1 MLEAQA
7 DLTGRVIGRY
17 VLYSEIAAGGMATVH
32 LGRLRGVGGF
42 SRTVAIKRLHP
53 QFAKDP
59 EFVAMFLDEARLAG
73 RIRHPNVASVLDVVA
88 LEGEL
93 FLVMEFVLGESLSRL
108 LRNAATVE
116 EAVPISVA
124 VAVVGGTLRG
134 LHAAHE
140 ATSESGE
147 ALNLVHRDVSP
158 HNIQVGV
165 DGVPRVVDF
174 GVAKAANRAQTTRE
188 GQLKGKLSYMSP
200 EQVHRDRIDRRTDI
214 YAAAVV
220 LWETL
225 VGHRLFGGD
234 DTVAILNDIICGAA
248 VPPSRHRPEVPHA
261 LDEVVMRG
269 LSLRPDA
276 RFSTA
281 KEMAEALEDAFAPAS
296 AARVGDWVEATAEDA
311 VDRRARSLAEVESA
325 GAQQVVVRRGDP
337 GHDGPERDEQTLALT
352 DPEDSS
358 SPSGTHAQNDAT
370 VVDGSIRQ
378 APSIPSIT
386 STTGSLVRHVHSRQ
400 RNIRLAVGLG
410 IALAGVAAG
419 LLLGRGESRPTQ
431 SRAGGGAVRRSL
443 AMPAQPGSASQP
455 GAQADPAV
463 ADSAAAAEGIVTPD
477 ALPLESSA
485 AAGGVPKPVSARRL
499 RRSRNA
505 PKRGKGTS
513 RLRSRAPE
521 PEQPEEPPASVD
533 FDDLTRK

>member
-1 MLEAQA
+1 MLEAEA
-7 DLTGRVIGRY
+7 ELAGRVIGRY

-59 EFVAMFLDEARLAG
+59 EFVTMFLDEARLAG

-108 LRNAATVE
+108 LRNAATVDE
-116 EAVPISVA
+116 PVPISVG
-124 VAVVGGTLRG
+124 VAIVSGALRG

-140 ATSESGE
+140 ATSESGD

-158 HNIQVGV
+158 HNILVGV

-200 EQVHRDRIDRRTDI
+200 EQVHRGTIDRRTDI

-220 LWETL
+220 LWESL
-225 VGHRLFGGD
+225 VGQRMFGGD
-234 DTVAILNDIICGAA
+234 DAVGILEQIVAGAT
-248 VPPSRHRPEVPHA
+248 VPPSRHRPEIPRA

-269 LSLRPDA
+269 LALRPES
-276 RFSTA
+276 RFATA
-281 KEMAEALEDAFAPAS
+281 KEMAEALEEAFAPAS

-311 VDRRARSLAEVESA
+311 VDRRARSLAEAESRGA
-325 GAQQVVVRRGDP
+325 GQVVVRRGDP
-337 GHDGPERDEQTLALT
+337 GQDGPERDEQTLSLS

-358 SPSGTHAQNDAT
+358 SPSNSRLHADAT
-370 VVDGSIRQ
+370 VVDGRIRRVPST
-378 APSIPSIT
+378 PSIS
-386 STTGSLVRHVHSRQ
+386 STTGSLIAPRPRRPRSLS
-400 RNIRLAVGLG
+400 LAVGLG
-410 IALAGVAAG
+410 IAVTGLAAG
-419 LLLGRGESRPTQ
+419 LLLGHNGGKTPWSDAGSPKSVPPATPVPPAATTAAGNPASADSTRTADRIMSLEALALEPSAAPSVSS
-431 SRAGGGAVRRSL
+431 SRATPRRW
-443 AMPAQPGSASQP
+443 
-455 GAQADPAV
+455 
-463 ADSAAAAEGIVTPD
+463 
-477 ALPLESSA
+477 
-485 AAGGVPKPVSARRL
+485 
-499 RRSRNA
+499 RRSRIA
-505 PKRGKGTS
+505 TRRGKGSS
-513 RLRSRAPE
+513 RPGSTASV
-521 PEQPEEPPASVD
+521 EQPPEKPPLSVD
-533 FDDLTRK
+533 FDDLTRQ